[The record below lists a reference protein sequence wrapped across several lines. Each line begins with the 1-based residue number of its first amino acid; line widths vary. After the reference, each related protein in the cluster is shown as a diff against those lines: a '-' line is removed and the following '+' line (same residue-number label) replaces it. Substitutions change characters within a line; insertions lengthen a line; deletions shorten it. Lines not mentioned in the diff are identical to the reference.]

1 MEMISAFDTV
11 LQRAPSTVAVEAA
24 GGEEEYALLQGI
36 LLRGPLDDASLPLE
50 QGRAEQEELRSFAV
64 ELLAIREAPEREA
77 QRRKRR
83 AYGLAAAIAAIALVL
98 GGFLYWR
105 WEVATRG
112 PNLAAGRP
120 WRASSTFAS
129 CDPGHPG
136 CGGAAARFFFHTQE
150 EAFPW
155 VEFDLGGPKW
165 VRRVEVRNRLDC
177 CGERAVPLAVEVSDD
192 DVRWVEVAR
201 KDIPFD
207 TWTAKFPSVRASH
220 VRLRVLRKSF
230 LHLEDVAI
238 R

>member
-1 MEMISAFDTV
+1 MIPTFDTV
-11 LQRAPSTVAVEAA
+11 LRRAPSSAAVDAA

-36 LLRGPLDDASLPLE
+36 LQRGPLGDESLPLE
-50 QGRAEQEELRSFAV
+50 QARAEQSELRSFAV
-64 ELLAIREAPEREA
+64 KLLAIREAPERKA
-77 QRRKRR
+77 QQRKRR
-83 AYGLAAAIAAIALVL
+83 IYGRVAAIAAIAVVL
-98 GGFLYWR
+98 AGLFDWR

-120 WRASSTFAS
+120 WRASSAFAS
-129 CDPGHPG
+129 CDPGQAG
-136 CGGAAARFFFHTQE
+136 CGGAAARFFFHTKE
-150 EAFPW
+150 EASPW
-155 VEFDLGGPKW
+155 VEFDLDGARW

-201 KDIPFD
+201 KDMPFD
-207 TWTAKFPSVRASH
+207 TWTAKFPSVQTRH